1 MIRSGEIQQLARL
14 QGVRDTQIEKDY
26 VIGWIL
32 KGISRDP
39 YLAEILIFKGGTV
52 LKKVWFEAY
61 RFSEDIDF
69 TVRAEHWDLAKLE
82 AGLNKLCD
90 WVFEESRIRLTVYPE
105 EGTTAQYKCYFRYQG
120 PLGGEK
126 TVKCDISSDEKIYF
140 KPVQKTI
147 LDAYSDADE
156 AYPLQTYSLEE
167 ALAEKV
173 RCLLQ
178 RSIPRDL
185 YDVWYLTEKAGI
197 DIEEVTFAYRDKAE
211 YKGLA
216 PVSLLRTLEAKEKK
230 YQANWESSLQHQIG
244 ELPEFEEVWRSL
256 MRNAR
261 RMIALLNA

>member
-61 RFSEDIDF
+61 
-69 TVRAEHWDLAKLE
+69 
-82 AGLNKLCD
+82 LNKLCD